1 MAPSPR
7 APCATSTAPSANVFF
22 SNFSKNRGSSGASS
36 PTNTLRSMAS
46 QSASAGADEP
56 PSPLG
61 EELMRRAC
69 LRATREIKENR
80 EWKRANRQAMPS
92 YAIYRV

>member
-36 PTNTLRSMAS
+36 PTNTLRNMAS
-46 QSASAGADEP
+46 QSAGADEP

-61 EELMRRAC
+61 ELMRRAC
-69 LRATREIKENR
+69 LRATREIK
-80 EWKRANRQAMPS
+80 
-92 YAIYRV
+92 